1 VSIELDPPKGGSL
14 EGLLD
19 VARTIR
25 ASGHAGFVDV
35 NDNPMARARMNALMT
50 SATLQREV
58 GIETI
63 PHVTP
68 RDTTVMGLEAVLL
81 GAHAEG
87 VRNVLAVTGDPPHV
101 GDYPGSRGVYEVD
114 SIGLVQLVSGLNR
127 GEDYLGKGIDAPTS
141 FFVGVAVNPS
151 AADLDLELDRFRRK
165 VDAGAHFAMTQALFD
180 IELLDRFAERLG
192 GEWPIPVLVGVWPL
206 RSHAMALRLHNEVPG
221 ITVPD
226 AVLAAL
232 EDAGAGAP
240 VVGLRLARELVE
252 ATRERAAGI
261 YVIPPFKQPT
271 AALDL
276 FD

>member
-1 VSIELDPPKGGSL
+1 
-14 EGLLD
+14 
-19 VARTIR
+19 
-25 ASGHAGFVDV
+25 
-35 NDNPMARARMNALMT
+35 
-50 SATLQREV
+50 
-58 GIETI
+58 
-63 PHVTP
+63 
-68 RDTTVMGLEAVLL
+68 MGLEAVLL

-87 VRNVLAVTGDPPHV
+87 IRNVLAVTGDPPHV

-114 SIGLVQLVSGLNR
+114 SIGLVQLISGLNR

-151 AADLDLELDRFRRK
+151 AADLDLELDRFRQK

-180 IELLDRFAERLG
+180 VELLDRFAERLG
-192 GEWPIPVLVGVWPL
+192 GAWPIPVLVGVWPL

-226 AVLAAL
+226 TVLATMQ
-232 EDAGAGAP
+232 DAGTDAP
-240 VVGLRLARELVE
+240 AVGLRLARELVE
-252 ATRERAAGI
+252 ASRARAAGI